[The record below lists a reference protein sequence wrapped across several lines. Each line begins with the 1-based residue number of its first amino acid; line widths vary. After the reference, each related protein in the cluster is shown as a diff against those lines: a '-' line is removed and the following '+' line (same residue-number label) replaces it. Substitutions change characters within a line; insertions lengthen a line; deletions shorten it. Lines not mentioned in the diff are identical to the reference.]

1 MNHKIRVF
9 IRTNSFFAVAL
20 ILGVVLAVAGSVW
33 ATSIGNNVSVSGTL
47 GATGATTL
55 SSTLTA
61 SGLITASG
69 GISMGA
75 QALSGTTGIIDYT
88 NFDVDASG
96 NTTVGGTLGVTGAT
110 TFTGTAAVGA
120 SGTALTQ
127 VKAGYVSCGPNV
139 VNQSIAATTTGTL
152 MCSGFTN
159 ISQNDAV
166 FMTAT
171 STITANSGLQVIY
184 AGKASTTAA
193 NQVQVDVTNL
203 TGAAWTVTTST
214 WRYLIIR

>member
-1 MNHKIRVF
+1 MGGERKLHKEIVSVF
-9 IRTNSFFAVAL
+9 IFALV
-20 ILGVVLAVAGSVW
+20 LGVVFAVAGSIW
-33 ATSIGNNVSVSGTL
+33 ATSIGSNISVSGTL

-55 SSTLTA
+55 SSTLAVT
-61 SGLITASG
+61 GLMSANG
-69 GISMGA
+69 GISMGT

-127 VKAGYVSCGPNV
+127 VKTGYVSCGPNV
-139 VNQSIAATTTGTL
+139 AAQTILATSTGTL

-166 FMTAT
+166 FMTAS
-171 STITANSGLQVIY
+171 STAAVGNGQITY

-203 TGAAWTVTTST
+203 TGATWTVTTTT

>member
-1 MNHKIRVF
+1 MRVEGKFHIF
-9 IRTNSFFAVAL
+9 IFALVLGFVFAL
-20 ILGVVLAVAGSVW
+20 AGSIW
-33 ATSIGNNVSVSGTL
+33 ATSIGSNVSVSGTL

-55 SSTLTA
+55 SSTVTA
-61 SGLITASG
+61 TGQITANG
-69 GISMGA
+69 GISMGT
-75 QALSGTTGIIDYT
+75 QTLSGTTGIIDYT

-127 VKAGYVSCGPNV
+127 VKTGYVSCGPNV
-139 VNQSIAATTTGTL
+139 AGQSIAATTTGTL
-152 MCSGFTN
+152 MCSGFSS

-171 STITANSGLQVIY
+171 STITTSNGQQVIY